1 MPLPRRLK
9 ADIALAA
16 VSFVWGATFV
26 VIKNALADASPLV
39 FVFLRFA
46 LASGVL
52 LAIFGR
58 RDSLRQPGVP
68 WAGALIGFF
77 LCAGYVF
84 QTAGLEFTTPAK
96 SAFITALSVVLVPL
110 VLVLFFRHR
119 LRLWT
124 LVGVGVAVVGL
135 FFLTVPPGEFTIGR
149 GDLMT
154 LACALAF
161 TGHIVAVGHY
171 APRYGVGGLAVWQV
185 AAALGWAALAAPL
198 AGVTGLETLRLNW
211 TPGLAMALVIS
222 AVLATA
228 VAFSVQT
235 WAQQFTPSTHTAI
248 IYSLEP
254 VFAALTS
261 YVVVGERLGSRGLLG
276 AGLILAGVLLAEL
289 WPKPHPDVPGMPAP
303 ANPSEADGV

>member
-1 MPLPRRLK
+1 MSLPRPLK
-9 ADIALAA
+9 ADLALGA

-26 VIKNALADASPLV
+26 VIKNALTHASPLV

-46 LASGVL
+46 LASAVL

-58 RDSLRQPGVP
+58 RDSLRKPGLP
-68 WAGALIGFF
+68 WAGGIIGFF

-84 QTAGLEFTTPAK
+84 QTMGLQFTTPAK

-110 VLVLFFRHR
+110 VLVLVFRHR

-124 LVGVGVAVVGL
+124 LVGVGAAVVGL
-135 FFLTVPPGEFTIGR
+135 FFLTVPPGKFTIGR
-149 GDLMT
+149 GDLLT
-154 LACALAF
+154 VACALAF

-185 AAALGWAALAAPL
+185 AAALGWAALAVPL
-198 AGVTGLETLRLNW
+198 AGGTGLETLRLNW
-211 TPGLAMALVIS
+211 TPGLALALAVA

-235 WAQQFTPSTHTAI
+235 WAQQFTTPTHTAI
-248 IYSLEP
+248 LYSLEP

-261 YVVVGERLGSRGLLG
+261 YVVVGERLGARGLLG
-276 AGLILAGVLLAEL
+276 AGLILGGLLLAEL
-289 WPKPHPDVPGMPAP
+289 WPTPHPDVPGMPAP
-303 ANPSEADGV
+303 ANPSEGDGV